1 MDNELY
7 EELLEITDHLS
18 EYYSDT
24 TGRNITLGVN
34 PQHEVWLESVRTNGR
49 EHFESLDEAERR
61 LKLLY
66 DDLLPDEDEIDPL
79 EGF

>member
-24 TGRNITLGVN
+24 TGRNITLGVKSD
-34 PQHEVWLESVRTNGR
+34 EIWIDSTRTHGR
-49 EHFESLDEAERR
+49 EFFDSLEEAERR
-61 LKLLY
+61 IKLLY
-66 DDLLPDEDEIDPL
+66 IDLLPDEDEVDPL

>member
-1 MDNELY
+1 M
-7 EELLEITDHLS
+7 LEITEHLS

-24 TGRNITLGVN
+24 TGRNISLGMRFN
-34 PQHEVWLESVRTNGR
+34 EVWIDSTRTHGR
-49 EHFESLDEAERR
+49 EFFDSLEEAERR

>member
-7 EELLEITDHLS
+7 EEMLEITEHLS

-24 TGRNITLGVN
+24 TGRNISLGMRFN
-34 PQHEVWLESVRTNGR
+34 EIWIDSTRTHGR
-49 EHFESLDEAERR
+49 EVFDSLEEAERR

-66 DDLLPDEDEIDPL
+66 DDLLPDEDETDPL

>member
-7 EELLEITDHLS
+7 QEMLEITEHLS

-24 TGRNITLGVN
+24 TGRNISLGMRFN
-34 PQHEVWLESVRTNGR
+34 EVWIDSTRTHGR
-49 EHFESLDEAERR
+49 EFFDSLEEAERR

>member
-1 MDNELY
+1 MDSELH
-7 EELLEITDHLS
+7 EELLEVTDHLS

-34 PQHEVWLESVRTNGR
+34 EDEIWIDSTRTHGR
-49 EHFESLDEAERR
+49 EFFDSLEEAERR

-66 DDLLPDEDEIDPL
+66 SDLLPDEDEVDPL